1 VDEFE
6 STMSNLEHEK
16 LYMETNGN
24 KVKQEPNGNA
34 VKQEPNVEFMD
45 NAKVLIPI
53 LPQLS
58 PNTSD
63 LMSVFKE

>member
-1 VDEFE
+1 
-6 STMSNLEHEK
+6 
-16 LYMETNGN
+16 
-24 KVKQEPNGNA
+24 VKQEPNGNA

-53 LPQLS
+53 LPQLP